1 VPYLWEKTPDSE
13 LNPLSNPVLE
23 RNLSRW
29 AEVYFGNPPEK
40 RDQAISKLLQEIRS
54 ETLQTLVAEPARRE
68 GHHPLTGSEE
78 IVCSACKHNNPPAH
92 KFCRQCGA
100 ALEPEGTSATVQA
113 VREVLASSAENEVQW
128 LRDRSL
134 GSLYS
139 IPATPRRA
147 WKYVVGGL
155 MIAIAGFAYLQWAP
169 KPQPRMA
176 TEATNTATQATS
188 PAAPLPVEQ
197 SGAVTPPSKSA
208 PAESKTSVIQPGK
221 VVADAHGGHTAVQPA
236 SQKSSLLAPP
246 TSPASEGD
254 SGSGDLRLAQ
264 RYLGGSM
271 GVRDSSEAAKLLWKA
286 VRKQN
291 TTAAVLLSDLYL
303 RGDGVPKSCD
313 QARLL
318 LVAASKRGAAQA
330 ADQLQRLESSGC
342 R

>member
-1 VPYLWEKTPDSE
+1 MPYLWEKTPDSE

-40 RDQAISKLLQEIRS
+40 RDQAISKLLAEIRS

-68 GHHPLTGSEE
+68 GLHPLTGSEE
-78 IVCSACKHNNPPAH
+78 IVCSACQHQNPPAH

-100 ALEPEGTSATVQA
+100 ALEPAVTSAAARAGGGVA
-113 VREVLASSAENEVQW
+113 PDASENEVQW

-139 IPATPRRA
+139 VPATPRRG
-147 WKYVVGGL
+147 WKFVVGGL
-155 MIAIAGFAYLQWAP
+155 MIAIAGFAYLQWSP
-169 KPQPRMA
+169 KPQLRPSPQ
-176 TEATNTATQATS
+176 ATNTAAQATA
-188 PAAPLPVEQ
+188 PAAPLAVEQ
-197 SGAVTPPSKSA
+197 SGSAASPAKTAAADSKA
-208 PAESKTSVIQPGK
+208 SVIQPGK
-221 VVADAHGGHTAVQPA
+221 VSADAHSGNTALQPA

-246 TSPASEGD
+246 PSATGD

-313 QARLL
+313 EARLL
-318 LVAASKRGAAQA
+318 LVAASKRGAPQA
-330 ADQLQRLESSGC
+330 ADQLRRLESSGC